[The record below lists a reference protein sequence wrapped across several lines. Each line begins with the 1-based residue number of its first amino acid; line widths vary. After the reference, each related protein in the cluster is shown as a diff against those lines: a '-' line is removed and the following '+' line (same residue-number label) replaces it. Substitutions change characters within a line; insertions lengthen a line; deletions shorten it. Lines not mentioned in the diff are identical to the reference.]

1 MLAHVQPQF
10 VRYANQNEGTSWLDT
25 DSAVIDKN
33 QTRRK
38 TVYDAE
44 KLDVGGRL
52 NLKVYRKWWVYLPFA
67 TMHAEWLQNVLL
79 TSRIAPAARSPL
91 LVVRVH
97 SCRENIG
104 EAHSSRIFSQEKA
117 SFRDTEAE
125 TRETIGRHETTKKE

>member
-1 MLAHVQPQF
+1 M
-10 VRYANQNEGTSWLDT
+10 
-25 DSAVIDKN
+25 
-33 QTRRK
+33 
-38 TVYDAE
+38 YDAE

-104 EAHSSRIFSQEKA
+104 EAHSSRIFLQEKA

-125 TRETIGRHETTKKE
+125 TRETIEDGRRRKRNDWINVFSADDPIEIIYCTLF